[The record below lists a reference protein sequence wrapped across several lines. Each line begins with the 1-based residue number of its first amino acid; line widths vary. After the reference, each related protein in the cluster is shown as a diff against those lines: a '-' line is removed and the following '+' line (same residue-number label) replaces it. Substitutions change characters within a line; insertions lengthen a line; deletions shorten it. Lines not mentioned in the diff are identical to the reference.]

1 MLREDAEKIQTAII
15 VDNRPLVSDVY
26 HLILKAPKLASE
38 AKPGQFVM
46 VKVASGLEPTLRR
59 PFSLHRL
66 DRRAGQVEIIYQVI
80 GKGTDILTERKPGEQ
95 LEILGPL
102 GNGFCLQEGKRVGLV
117 GGGMGIAPLLAVA
130 EQAVQE
136 AIEVVVFLGARTGD
150 YLLAKE
156 EFEHLGQ
163 VFVVT
168 DDGSVGEKAL
178 VSKPLEEYLQN
189 QQLDLIL
196 ACGPTPMLKALAGIV
211 ETQGIK
217 AQLSLEQ
224 RMGCGVGACL
234 GCAFPVKAAT
244 PEGYTYKRVCHDG
257 PVFGAHEV
265 LFSVPKEVTKQGGC
279 SCGQS

>member
-1 MLREDAEKIQTAII
+1 VLREDAEKIQTAII

>member
-1 MLREDAEKIQTAII
+1 MLREDADKIQMASI
-15 VDNRPLVSDVY
+15 VDNRPLASDVY
-26 HLILKAPKLASE
+26 HLILKAPKIAAE
-38 AKPGQFVM
+38 AEPGQFVM
-46 VKVASGLEPTLRR
+46 VKVTPGLEPTLRR

-66 DRRAGQVEIIYQVI
+66 DPKTGQVEIIYQVV

-95 LEILGPL
+95 IEILGPL
-102 GNGFCLQEGKRVGLV
+102 GNGFCLGEGKRIGLV

-136 AIEVVVFLGARTGD
+136 GKEVVTFLGARTGD
-150 YLLAKE
+150 YLLAQE
-156 EFEHLGQ
+156 EFARLGF
-163 VFVVT
+163 VFAVT

-189 QQLDLIL
+189 HPLDLIL
-196 ACGPTPMLKALAGIV
+196 ACGPTPMLKAVAAIV
-211 ETQGIK
+211 ETQEIP

-265 LFSVPKEVTKQGGC
+265 LFSLPQQVTKQGGC